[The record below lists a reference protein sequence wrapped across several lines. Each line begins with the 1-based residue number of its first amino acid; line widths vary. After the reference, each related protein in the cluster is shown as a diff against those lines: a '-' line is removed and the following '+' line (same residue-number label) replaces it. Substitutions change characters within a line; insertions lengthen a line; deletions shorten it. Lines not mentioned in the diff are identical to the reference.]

1 MSSIRNHIVTIV
13 CVLLTLPLLAK
24 EVKDIGRRPKVAL
37 VLCGGG
43 AKGAAHVGVIKALE
57 ESGVEVDMVLST
69 SIGGIVGG
77 MYAIGYDSH
86 KMDSLFR
93 NVDWSHLLSNNIPRR
108 EVSFYK
114 KLMDDKY
121 LFKVP
126 FSTLYDR
133 NNREVRQNAKDA
145 DASKNPAMA
154 MFPSGLVNGQNV
166 FNLLTTLSGGYQD
179 SLDFKKDLPI
189 PFVCIATDLS
199 TGKQVILD
207 KGYLPMA
214 IRATMAIP
222 GYFTPV
228 DIDGKVLVDG
238 GMVNNFP
245 TDVAKEM
252 GADIIIGVNIQNDLR
267 QKEELNSLPP
277 IFNQIIGLMGYERF
291 NENLKLAD
299 VLVEPDVS
307 NYGMFS
313 FTRQAVDTLIIN
325 GYAAGEASK
334 KSFEAIAQLQ
344 KKYPQ
349 KTGSKKVAPAREIGK
364 KSFKVSEIVINGVTE
379 SDARWLLRRA
389 GLKVGDVITGD
400 DISRA
405 IDVFYG
411 TGAFKSVSYKLQKT
425 AIGKDRLV
433 LDFVRGPANILAVG
447 VRFDS
452 EEAAAML
459 LHLGIH
465 TRDLFGSRLALT
477 GRLSYNAYVQADYSY
492 IFKKIPKLNI
502 SYMFK
507 STDMNIY
514 ERGEIS
520 EYMSY
525 NYNKVEAFISNIY
538 LRNFDFQGGVRFESF
553 NYRHFLSNT
562 PEVSK
567 DNLDAENYL
576 SYYISTRMDSRDK
589 KVFPSR
595 GMAFDAQAAAF
606 QPNFHRKNSFFTTLK
621 LNVMGAIPLSERVTM
636 LPSLY
641 YRSMIGNQ
649 KYLPYINYAGGYE
662 YGRYISQQIPF
673 IGINYAEM
681 FESNIMVGRID
692 MRGRIGKHHYLYG
705 IVNYMRNGE
714 KFDNMFN
721 RHGHGYWGAGVKYAY
736 ETPLGPISANCH
748 WSDYNHKVGFYVNL
762 GYYF

>member
-1 MSSIRNHIVTIV
+1 
-13 CVLLTLPLLAK
+13 
-24 EVKDIGRRPKVAL
+24 
-37 VLCGGG
+37 
-43 AKGAAHVGVIKALE
+43 
-57 ESGVEVDMVLST
+57 
-69 SIGGIVGG
+69 
-77 MYAIGYDSH
+77 
-86 KMDSLFR
+86 
-93 NVDWSHLLSNNIPRR
+93 
-108 EVSFYK
+108 
-114 KLMDDKY
+114 
-121 LFKVP
+121 
-126 FSTLYDR
+126 
-133 NNREVRQNAKDA
+133 
-145 DASKNPAMA
+145 
-154 MFPSGLVNGQNV
+154 
-166 FNLLTTLSGGYQD
+166 
-179 SLDFKKDLPI
+179 
-189 PFVCIATDLS
+189 
-199 TGKQVILD
+199 
-207 KGYLPMA
+207 
-214 IRATMAIP
+214 
-222 GYFTPV
+222 
-228 DIDGKVLVDG
+228 
-238 GMVNNFP
+238 
-245 TDVAKEM
+245 
-252 GADIIIGVNIQNDLR
+252 
-267 QKEELNSLPP
+267 
-277 IFNQIIGLMGYERF
+277 
-291 NENLKLAD
+291 
-299 VLVEPDVS
+299 
-307 NYGMFS
+307 
-313 FTRQAVDTLIIN
+313 
-325 GYAAGEASK
+325 
-334 KSFEAIAQLQ
+334 
-344 KKYPQ
+344 
-349 KTGSKKVAPAREIGK
+349 
-364 KSFKVSEIVINGVTE
+364 
-379 SDARWLLRRA
+379 
-389 GLKVGDVITGD
+389 
-400 DISRA
+400 
-405 IDVFYG
+405 
-411 TGAFKSVSYKLQKT
+411 
-425 AIGKDRLV
+425 
-433 LDFVRGPANILAVG
+433 
-447 VRFDS
+447 
-452 EEAAAML
+452 ML

-649 KYLPYINYAGGYE
+649 KYLPYINYAGGSE